1 MQRRSIKVG
10 GRLKDFTG
18 SPGLLSL
25 TMSTPIEEHKIAVEE
40 QKAVVP
46 SYDEKK
52 AFDADQS
59 YLKQTNS
66 DSSPDRDLDLMDDEG
81 REPTAEE
88 MKTLRH
94 VGESIPIRCWLVAV
108 VELAERFTYYGLSAP
123 FQNYMQ
129 NSPSDSPKGV
139 LNLANQGA
147 TALSYV
153 WTFWC
158 YLSPIIGAY
167 VADTWLGKFNTICV
181 FSVTYIIG
189 ILVLFITSLPSVAN
203 HSVSLGGFVAAIII
217 IGLGTGGVKS
227 NVAPLIADQV
237 PKTKPI
243 IKVLKTGERVIQ
255 DPNITIQNVFMFFYL
270 MINVGSLSV
279 IATTEMELHIGFW
292 AAYLLPLCFFV
303 IALLALVFGRN
314 QYVKVPVS
322 DKVIEKSFKVTWI
335 AITNKFNFDA
345 AVPTLNPEKGYVW
358 SDKFV
363 EEVKRSIYACKVFAF
378 YPIYWLTYGQM
389 TNNFVSQAAQMELH
403 GLPNDILQAIDSI
416 AIIIFIPICESFVY
430 PFIRKFTPFKA
441 ISKISCGF
449 MFAAASMVYAA
460 VLQHYIY
467 KTGPCFDHPKK
478 CAPQFK
484 DVPNHI
490 HVAVQTPAYL
500 LMAFSEITASITG
513 LEYAY
518 TKAPVSM
525 KSFIMS
531 LFLVTNAVGSALGI
545 ALAPTAEDPKLV
557 WTYTGLAIS
566 CFVAGCVFWFTFKHY
581 NDVEEEL
588 NQLDYLDE
596 DEVHPGLEPIASTV
610 DGRGLRP
617 ITSLVHSHKDF
628 A

>member
-1 MQRRSIKVG
+1 
-10 GRLKDFTG
+10 
-18 SPGLLSL
+18 
-25 TMSTPIEEHKIAVEE
+25 MSSPIEEHNTVEE
-40 QKAVVP
+40 QKVVVQP
-46 SYDEKK
+46 FDEKK
-52 AFDADQS
+52 ALDADHA

-66 DSSPDRDLDLMDDEG
+66 ESSPERDLALMDDEG
-81 REPTAEE
+81 REPTIDE

-94 VGESIPIRCWLVAV
+94 VGEKIPIRCWLVAV

-139 LNLANQGA
+139 LNLANKGA

-189 ILVLFITSLPSVAN
+189 IFILFITSLPSVAN
-203 HSVSLGGFVAAIII
+203 HSVSLGGFVAAIVI

-303 IALLALVFGRN
+303 IALLALFLGRN

-322 DKVIEKSFKVTWI
+322 EKVIEKSFKVSWI

-345 AVPTLNPEKGYVW
+345 AVPTLNPDKGYPW

-403 GLPNDILQAIDSI
+403 GLPNDILQAINSI
-416 AIIIFIPICESFVY
+416 AIIIFIPICESYVY
-430 PFIRKFTPFKA
+430 PFIRRFTPLKA
-441 ISKISCGF
+441 VSKIAIGF
-449 MFAAASMVYAA
+449 MFAASSMVYAA

-467 KTGPCFDHPKK
+467 KAGPCFDHPKE
-478 CAPQFK
+478 CAPQFQ
-484 DVPNHI
+484 DVPNHVHI
-490 HVAVQTPAYL
+490 AVQTPAYV
-500 LMAFSEITASITG
+500 LMAFSEIFASITG

-531 LFLVTNAVGSALGI
+531 LFLVTNAIGSALGI

-557 WTYTGLAIS
+557 WTYTGLAS
-566 CFVAGCVFWFTFKHY
+566 ACFIAGCLFWVMFKHY
-581 NDVEEEL
+581 NKVEEQL

-596 DEVHPGLEPIASTV
+596 DEVHPGIEPIASAV
-610 DGRGLRP
+610 DGRGLHP
-617 ITSLVHSHKDF
+617 ITSLANSHKNF